1 MLNAQ
6 FFGRIRVKVAQVTFF
21 LLFLYCFI
29 IAPIAID
36 PLCETKGLIGATVMI
51 LGALIRSLSAGYISK
66 NDFLASEGLYALT
79 RNPLY
84 FGSFTALLGLNIV
97 IWDLLFAVVTATLF
111 AITYIP
117 TILKEEAGLA
127 HAFPVQWPLFKKS
140 TPRFF
145 PAFWRLYA
153 YKQIHWS
160 YALWKRNREYRGFAT
175 VLLLIAALAWYST
188 RVTQ

>member
-6 FFGRIRVKVAQVTFF
+6 FFGRIRVKVAQITFF

-29 IAPIAID
+29 INPIVIE
-36 PLCETKGLIGATVMI
+36 PLGETKGIVGAVIMI

-84 FGSFTALLGLNIV
+84 FGSFTALLGLNI
-97 IWDLLFAVVTATLF
+97 IICNGLFAGITAALF

-127 HAFPVQWPLFKKS
+127 HAFPEQWPIFKRS

-145 PAFWRLYA
+145 PAFWRLKA
-153 YKQIHWS
+153 YGQIRWS
-160 YALWKRNREYRGFAT
+160 YALWVRNREFRGFGT
-175 VLLLIAALAWYST
+175 VLLIIAALAWYSS
-188 RVTQ
+188 R